1 MATLDQGGRMSR
13 LMHEGSKMRKSP
25 RPPPRAT
32 TNEAKHILRKSQ
44 RQMSKMFAASS
55 KMTIV
60 PKAGR

>member
-32 TNEAKHILRKSQ
+32 TNEAKHILYQKTLILLFSVLLN
-44 RQMSKMFAASS
+44 MLFTME
-55 KMTIV
+55 TL
-60 PKAGR
+60 